1 MAKYTVSF
9 LELAESQSREILGY
23 SDLTSGIE
31 HLRKYL
37 FDFPYSLY
45 RPGHKIEFETKFI
58 RHFLMREIGVE
69 TPALFKV
76 FLQERLL
83 SILPYYNQLYKL
95 NELLENLNILTDRD
109 MRREEEGKEER
120 DRDDNRSKSR
130 ETVDEE
136 RADNT
141 SERKT
146 TSEEGERN
154 TANMDEQTTGT
165 DTGTNDTLTTGR
177 KEEEHKEQMLHEGNT
192 EETGMEETRQHEKQI
207 SESNAAASDFPQAN
221 IYGQNNQYYSTGSEG
236 NGQNER
242 ELASGSATG
251 KETGESSTEEKNA
264 NAFVDETTS
273 VEGNTKTVT
282 DRNVSRNDYG
292 ETEREREEH
301 GSISDKRA
309 IERQVAEQEAEI
321 AKVLEQIGRK
331 HKSREYGLSGRL
343 SPMEL
348 VEQYRNNWMNVD
360 LMIFEEC
367 RDLFM
372 QIY

>member
-1 MAKYTVSF
+1 MAKYTVSLF
-9 LELAESQSREILGY
+9 ELAESQSQEILGY
-23 SDLTSGIE
+23 TDLTAGIE
-31 HLRKYL
+31 HLRQYL
-37 FDFPYSLY
+37 FDFSYPLY
-45 RPGHKIEFETKFI
+45 HPGHKTEFETKFI

-83 SILPYYNQLYKL
+83 AILPYYNQLYKL

-120 DRDDNRSKSR
+120 DRDDNRSLSL
-130 ETVDEE
+130 ETAEE
-136 RADNT
+136 EHADNT
-141 SERKT
+141 SEHKT
-146 TSEEGERN
+146 ASEEGERN
-154 TANMDEQTTGT
+154 TATADEQTTGT
-165 DTGTNDTLTTGR
+165 DTGTNDTVTTGR
-177 KEEEHKEQMLHEGNT
+177 KDEEHKEQTTHEGST
-192 EETGMEETRQHEKQI
+192 EETGLEQSSRNEQEVTQ
-207 SESNAAASDFPQAN
+207 SNGAASDFPQAN
-221 IYGQNNQYYSTGSEG
+221 VYGQNNQYYSAGSEG
-236 NGQNER
+236 NGKKET
-242 ELASGSATG
+242 ELTESTASG
-251 KETGESSTEEKNA
+251 KETGESSSGERNSSGS
-264 NAFVDETTS
+264 VDEHTS

-282 DRNVSRNDYG
+282 DRNVSRNDHG

-301 GSISDKRA
+301 GSVSDRRA
-309 IERQVAEQEAEI
+309 IERQVARQQAEI

-331 HKSREYGLSGRL
+331 QKSREYGLTGRL

-360 LMIFEEC
+360 LMIFNEC